1 MGSIRFCNSGRN
13 DHVVASKIIFR
24 NDIQLFTM
32 KSKRILICDDHFIF
46 TNGLSQLLNQAN
58 QNYEV
63 ESVNDSKSCE
73 KILENQHFD
82 VFLCDLNIDNQDGFS
97 LISKMKNQLLST
109 RTLIISA
116 YCESFLIQKVQKAG
130 IHGYLKKDSNLTE
143 LIEAI
148 ESNEPFYS
156 NVLTF
161 NQPKN
166 DFSELDQ
173 KFEMKFKLSKQEK
186 MIIKHIVT
194 GKTSKEIGDALFI
207 SKSTVDTHRR
217 NINRKLEVANISSLY
232 KFVHENNYL
241 D

>member
-1 MGSIRFCNSGRN
+1 
-13 DHVVASKIIFR
+13 
-24 NDIQLFTM
+24 M

-58 QNYEV
+58 QNYIV

-73 KILENQHFD
+73 KILENQKFD

-116 YCESFLIQKVQKAG
+116 YCESFLIKKVQQAG
-130 IHGYLKKDSNLTE
+130 IQGYLKKDSNLID

-148 ESNEPFYS
+148 ESQEPFYT
-156 NVLTF
+156 NVSTF

-166 DFSELDQ
+166 DFSELDE
-173 KFEMKFKLSKQEK
+173 KFQAKFKLSKQEK
-186 MIIKHIVT
+186 MIIKLVIS
-194 GKTSKEIGDALFI
+194 GNTSKEIGASLFI

-217 NINRKLEVANISSLY
+217 NINRKLGVTNISSIT
-232 KFVHENNYL
+232 KFVHENHLL